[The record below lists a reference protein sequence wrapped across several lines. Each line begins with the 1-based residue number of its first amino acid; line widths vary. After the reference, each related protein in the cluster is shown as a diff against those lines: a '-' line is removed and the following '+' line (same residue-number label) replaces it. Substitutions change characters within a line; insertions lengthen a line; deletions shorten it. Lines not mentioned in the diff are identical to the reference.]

1 MGVQLEL
8 GGLGAHLSVAQ
19 CQLERAN
26 AMLDSDPTF
35 LFFGDRSEIDD
46 GFGIELGVGRGG
58 ARRVQRFGCVQ
69 CFGRVYCFGCVQCF
83 GSVHC
88 FGRMQRFG
96 RIARFVR
103 FLRGLQLAL

>member
-26 AMLDSDPTF
+26 AMLDREPTF
-35 LFFGDRSEIDD
+35 LFFGGRSEIDD
-46 GFGIELGVGRGG
+46 GLGIELVIGRRG
-58 ARRVQRFGCVQ
+58 ARRMQCVGGVQRFGRVQ
-69 CFGRVYCFGCVQCF
+69 
-83 GSVHC
+83 C

-103 FLRGLQLAL
+103 FMRGLQLPL